1 MRPFSRSR
9 LRTSWIL
16 KSPVFMPRT
25 PMARFSKSI
34 KTAISGSSER
44 VRPVALKRW
53 PSWEFGRWEGLFGR
67 KDKRSVRKRQ
77 ARLAGSRDG
86 NLLALPPLTG
96 LHLPGDGDL
105 FASDLVMRVDL
116 EQPFELIDRLV
127 VPPFPAEG
135 DGNVVVAI
143 DLFRIEGQCPLSVS

>member
-53 PSWEFGRWEGLFGR
+53 PSWGFGRWEGLFGR
-67 KDKRSVRKRQ
+67 KDRRSLRKRQ
-77 ARLAGSRDG
+77 ARLTGRRGG
-86 NLLALPPLTG
+86 NGRALRPLTR
-96 LHLPGDGDL
+96 LHLPCDGDL
-105 FASDLVMRVDL
+105 FASDLVVRVDL
-116 EQPFELIDRLV
+116 EQPFEVVDR
-127 VPPFPAEG
+127 
-135 DGNVVVAI
+135 
-143 DLFRIEGQCPLSVS
+143 